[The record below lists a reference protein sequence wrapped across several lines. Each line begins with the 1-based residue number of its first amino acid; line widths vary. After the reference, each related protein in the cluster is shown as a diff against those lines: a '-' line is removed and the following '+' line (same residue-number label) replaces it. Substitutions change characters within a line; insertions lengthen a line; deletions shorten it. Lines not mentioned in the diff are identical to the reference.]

1 MNLHLRDIGDVRRTH
16 MTRDR
21 RLGAAQVE
29 VAQRTQEEWVASADR
44 HQLALAR

>member
-1 MNLHLRDIGDVRRTH
+1 MNWHLRDISDARRAH
-16 MTRDR
+16 VTRDR

-44 HQLALAR
+44 HQHALAR